1 MTVRAPTAGRVFV
14 DSSAYFALANQ
25 RDDDHVGLTQVVER
39 LVAERRRFFTT
50 NFVLAE
56 THALVVGRINRD
68 VALAVLERI
77 EQSRLTTIVRISA
90 RDERRA
96 REILRLH
103 ADKTYSLADATSFA
117 VMERLRIDQA
127 LTLDQHFSQYGWMHL
142 YTPARH

>member
-1 MTVRAPTAGRVFV
+1 M
-14 DSSAYFALANQ
+14 
-25 RDDDHVGLTQVVER
+25 
-39 LVAERRRFFTT
+39 
-50 NFVLAE
+50 
-56 THALVVGRINRD
+56 
-68 VALAVLERI
+68 
-77 EQSRLTTIVRISA
+77 RISA

-127 LTLDQHFSQYGWMHL
+127 LTLDQHFSQYGWMLL